1 MDRASIPLGSSC
13 TAKGKEGGRCAWD
26 SHPFPPGS
34 LLPHCNMKGGKRG
47 TSNLLGPQCTAEK
60 RCVCVCGGGNGIPF
74 PSGPPCA
81 AGGKGGSA
89 SPFLRDPHTAR
100 RTGGRVRPSP
110 PGPQRTVRGSGES
123 TWDSHPLPLGP

>member
-13 TAKGKEGGRCAWD
+13 TAKGKEGGRCARD

-60 RCVCVCGGGNGIPF
+60 KVRVYVCVEGGTASPSPQVPSALLGERGAARPLSFGIHTQQGEPGGG
-74 PSGPPCA
+74 C
-81 AGGKGGSA
+81 
-89 SPFLRDPHTAR
+89 
-100 RTGGRVRPSP
+100 V
-110 PGPQRTVRGSGES
+110 
-123 TWDSHPLPLGP
+123 PLPRVPSAL